1 MNMFY
6 REAES
11 MKSRRIR
18 KVEFKGAAEV
28 EGFSA
33 VFQIQVLRTLAQ
45 RRVLTELE
53 CEKGI
58 ALLKEKRR

>member
-1 MNMFY
+1 
-6 REAES
+6 